1 MQFSTLLFSL
11 LISTVVAKD
20 SNKTK
25 VQVQSDEK
33 TCEKMLNLEALVKLA
48 SNQTKVDQV
57 THGNAT
63 KASELEAQA
72 SQASTELTTLQSNA
86 TLMSTCGVIDAQMM
100 EEDDC
105 QETFVLQRF
114 VKFAANETAVATI
127 TKNNATKAAEI
138 QLQASNAASKLQ
150 TLQSNSTLQ
159 SACPAVMQKDECN
172 IAKGLAK
179 FVSNANNQ
187 TKLDKMTK
195 GNATKE
201 AEIKNQAAKAQTS
214 LDMMESN
221 TTFMTACDNLGIQI
235 TKEGEQ
241 ATDGGI
247 SSAGVNGA
255 GVVFAK
261 MSSVTL
267 GVVAVGM
274 MML

>member
-1 MQFSTLLFSL
+1 
-11 LISTVVAKD
+11 
-20 SNKTK
+20 
-25 VQVQSDEK
+25 
-33 TCEKMLNLEALVKLA
+33 
-48 SNQTKVDQV
+48 
-57 THGNAT
+57 
-63 KASELEAQA
+63 
-72 SQASTELTTLQSNA
+72 
-86 TLMSTCGVIDAQMM
+86 
-100 EEDDC
+100 
-105 QETFVLQRF
+105 
-114 VKFAANETAVATI
+114 
-127 TKNNATKAAEI
+127 
-138 QLQASNAASKLQ
+138 
-150 TLQSNSTLQ
+150 
-159 SACPAVMQKDECN
+159 MQKDECN